1 MKNPLR
7 YTWQLYTGKF
17 EKIFVLMLT
26 TTLPLL
32 MLHSFTT
39 NYIYA
44 ITPSMNPIYSFADI
58 YYALLTILFYI
69 FAQIPYIRFV
79 FNEFK
84 GHENSLKN
92 AMYTFLVNGFTV
104 FLFAAIV
111 SILSSIGFMLFVIPG
126 LLLLSLVFP
135 IPYISIFD
143 DKSIWKAYKEGLRIG
158 KKHFL
163 KIFLMITIT
172 GMIEAIIGLFVVAQI
187 YSITDSF
194 AAQIL
199 TQMTLNLLIF
209 PFVIMYITS
218 SVIKWREEL
227 DVLEIRE
234 KEEAS

>member
-7 YTWQLYTGKF
+7 STWQLYTGKF
-17 EKIFVLMLT
+17 EKILVLMLT

-44 ITPSMNPIYSFADI
+44 ITPSMNPNYSFADI

-79 FNEFK
+79 YNEFQ
-84 GHENSLKN
+84 GHEHSLKN
-92 AMYTFLVNGFTV
+92 AMYTFLVSGFTV

-111 SILSSIGFMLFVIPG
+111 AILSSIGFMFFVIPG

-143 DKSIWKAYKEGLRIG
+143 EKSIWKAYKEGLRIG

-172 GMIEAIIGLFVVAQI
+172 GTIEAVIGLFVVAQV

-194 AAQIL
+194 AAQII

-218 SVIKWREEL
+218 NVMKWREEL
-227 DVLEIRE
+227 EVLEISD
-234 KEEAS
+234 KEDVS